1 MSLIQHEPPCYISLC
16 ESRNKGD
23 LFKFCKWTALLV
35 RTENRCHCVYFSLDS
50 FQNISEPFS
59 KTFFLQSLMNMPLF
73 YHLLQLFKLLE
84 FERHLQ
90 SVLKARENVAMDEDD
105 NGLFLLSLYKTILY
119 LCGNKKMKCSVSQ
132 EQSQNLSNSFY
143 SDNGGCYSMLIIL
156 RSQKN
161 LPLTSAPKKANCS

>member
-1 MSLIQHEPPCYISLC
+1 
-16 ESRNKGD
+16 
-23 LFKFCKWTALLV
+23 
-35 RTENRCHCVYFSLDS
+35 
-50 FQNISEPFS
+50 
-59 KTFFLQSLMNMPLF
+59 MNMPLF

-156 RSQKN
+156 RRQKN